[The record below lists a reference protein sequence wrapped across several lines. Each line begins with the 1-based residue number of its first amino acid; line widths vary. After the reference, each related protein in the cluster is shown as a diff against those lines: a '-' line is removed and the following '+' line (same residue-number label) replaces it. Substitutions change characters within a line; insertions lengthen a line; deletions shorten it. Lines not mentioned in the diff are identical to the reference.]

1 MKNLL
6 ALIAVSVS
14 ILSLSL
20 PAFASGRLGVGL
32 GALRSAINIG
42 GTYDSADA
50 TGSFGGHFFFQTEKT
65 TAGIPGLIS
74 FAGHVKINLAEQN
87 RFSFETYPGAGIHIV
102 KGGGGGD
109 KTTIGPT
116 IRFRALYR
124 LASGTEIGLDQLEV
138 WNWTDE
144 NAGASGS
151 YTAFVMKL
159 EI

>member
-6 ALIAVSVS
+6 VLIAVSVS

-20 PAFASGRLGVGL
+20 PAFANGRLGVGL

-50 TGSFGGHFFFQTEKT
+50 TGSLGGHFFFQTEKT

-74 FAGHVKINLAEQN
+74 FAGHVKINLHEQN
-87 RFSFETYPGAGIHIV
+87 RFSFEAYPGAGIHIV
-102 KGGGGGD
+102 KGGGGD
-109 KTTIGPT
+109 KTTIGPSL
-116 IRFRALYR
+116 RFRALYR
-124 LASGTEIGLDQLEV
+124 LSSGTEIGLDQFEV

-144 NAGASGS
+144 NAAASGS
-151 YTAFVMKL
+151 YTAFVVKL
-159 EI
+159 QI